1 MPLLSLTNFQVTYRS
16 GRSLLSYPTQSPV
29 KHWRADLPVCQV
41 GSLGVNSALFSRS
54 GLRTAELSC
63 PLLEDGHWMF
73 MRSYSLESVKLYAPM
88 LKNGKYMFAY
98 CSGLAS
104 FEGDLSSLEDGTY
117 FTEGGTYNMT
127 SFQADLPSLTNGNQM
142 FSAAKLDLPSVQRIA
157 HTIKDNSAM
166 D

>member
-1 MPLLSLTNFQVTYRS
+1 MASIDLLEGRGYDVGNPLHDALRDGRETFDVPLLSLTNFQVTYRS

-41 GSLGVNSALFSRS
+41 GSLGVNSALFSYS

-88 LKNGKYMFAY
+88 LKNGK
-98 CSGLAS
+98 
-104 FEGDLSSLEDGTY
+104 
-117 FTEGGTYNMT
+117 
-127 SFQADLPSLTNGNQM
+127 
-142 FSAAKLDLPSVQRIA
+142 
-157 HTIKDNSAM
+157 
-166 D
+166 

>member
-1 MPLLSLTNFQVTYRS
+1 
-16 GRSLLSYPTQSPV
+16 
-29 KHWRADLPVCQV
+29 
-41 GSLGVNSALFSRS
+41 
-54 GLRTAELSC
+54 
-63 PLLEDGHWMF
+63 
-73 MRSYSLESVKLYAPM
+73 
-88 LKNGKYMFAY
+88 MFAY